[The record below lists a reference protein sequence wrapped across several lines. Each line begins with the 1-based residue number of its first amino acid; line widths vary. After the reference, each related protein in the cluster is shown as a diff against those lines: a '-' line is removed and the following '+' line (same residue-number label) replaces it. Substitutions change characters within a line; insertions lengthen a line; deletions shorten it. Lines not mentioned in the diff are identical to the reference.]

1 MPEIAVVGCIN
12 RDTVRR
18 PGKREINGLGGTL
31 YNIFGLSRLLDGQA
45 TVIPVCNVGIDIFD
59 DVIRLLG
66 GLNNVRTDL
75 IRHTPFTN
83 NHCVMTYSSDSERS
97 EIFTG
102 FVPAISFEHLRYITD
117 ADLVLINFISGRDLT
132 LRALRRFRQVFGGV
146 IYLDF
151 HTLSLGLHRNGVRF
165 MRRPVRWRE
174 YVSCCDY
181 LQLNASEFELLAG
194 RTFSRRSAMVFF
206 ERSLMPN
213 CSAMLVTLGKS
224 GAAMVRREGRRTVV
238 RFAEPTLE
246 YNVRDTTGAGDLF
259 AAGFCAG
266 LSMKRSLVKCLEL
279 AVRAG
284 SEGCTAIHPQNVR
297 LQFSGRQTSSSAPM

>member
-1 MPEIAVVGCIN
+1 LKSKLDIAVAGCIN

-18 PGKREINGLGGTL
+18 PGMREIKGLGGTL

-45 TVIPVCNVGIDIFD
+45 AIIPVCNVGIDVFD
-59 DVIRLLG
+59 DVIRLMG

-75 IRHTPFTN
+75 IRRTPFTN
-83 NHCVMTYSSDSERS
+83 NRCVMTYSGDSERS

-102 FVPAISFEHLRYITD
+102 FVPAISFEHVRCVVD

-132 LRALRRFRQVFGGV
+132 LRTLQRFRRVFGGV

-151 HTLSLGLHRNGVRF
+151 HTLSLGLHRNGTRF

-174 YVSCCDY
+174 YVACSDY

-194 RTFSRRSAMVFF
+194 EDFSRRSAIVFY

-213 CSAMLVTLGKS
+213 CRVMLVTLGEH
-224 GAAMVRREGRRTVV
+224 GAAMIRREGSRTVV
-238 RFAEPTLE
+238 RFAEPTLA
-246 YNVRDTTGAGDLF
+246 YDVRDTTGAGDLF

-266 LSMKRSLVKCLEL
+266 LSMKRSLAKCLKL

-284 SEGCTAIHPQNVR
+284 SEGCAAIHPQDVR
-297 LQFSGRQTSSSAPM
+297 PCPIV